1 MSFLKDYEIYTSGN
15 EAPSIFHTWSGF
27 SVLSTCA
34 SRKVWLDQGP
44 FIVRPNM
51 YIILVGA
58 PASKKST
65 AMSLA
70 RGLVQEVNYFPI
82 APASITKEALT
93 KLMAEDGSPCKKVAD
108 LPDGSPMTYTHL
120 SIFANELVVLINS
133 GGNALGMIDF
143 LTEIWDQDMLEIKTK
158 NKGSDIAKNPF
169 VTVLGCMTPD
179 RMANLLYEKIISGGF
194 NRRAIFVKAVR
205 APKAIPFPEI
215 TPEQREAQARCLQR
229 CKEIL
234 KLCGPFAWTDSGKKA
249 YQEFYDANFARIDE
263 SSSDAAFQGY
273 LNSKGE
279 YVIKLS
285 MLIGLSERNDLVVED
300 WQVKAACM
308 FLAQIEDGYREIFS
322 SSGRN
327 EFAPLLSSIEQLL
340 KSIPDGAVPTSAL
353 YRKYRNEA
361 NENELNQILAQLVKE
376 GSIIQFSELI
386 RGNAHHFIGLPGSRE
401 KIIARLQKDSPPATE
416 SA

>member
-1 MSFLKDYEIYTSGN
+1 
-15 EAPSIFHTWSGF
+15 
-27 SVLSTCA
+27 
-34 SRKVWLDQGP
+34 
-44 FIVRPNM
+44 M

-70 RGLVQEVNYFPI
+70 RGLVQEINYFPI

-93 KLMAEDGSPCKKVAD
+93 KLMAEEGSPCKKVTD
-108 LPDGSPMTYTHL
+108 LPDGSPMPYTHL

-143 LTEIWDQDMLEIKTK
+143 LTEIWDQDMLEVKTK

-205 APKAIPFPEI
+205 AQTAIPFPEI
-215 TPEQREAQARCLQR
+215 TTEQREAQKRCLAR

-234 KLCGPFAWTDSGKKA
+234 KVAGPFTWTDSGKAA
-249 YQEFYDANFARIDE
+249 YKNFYEENFSLVDE
-263 SSSDAAFQGY
+263 SSQDAAFQGY

-285 MLIGLSERNDLVVED
+285 MLIGLSERDDRIVEA
-300 WQVKAACM
+300 WQVEAACL

-327 EFAPLLSSIEQLL
+327 EFAPLLAGIEQLL
-340 KSIPDGAVPTSAL
+340 KALPDNAIPTAAL
-353 YRKYRNEA
+353 YRKFRNEA
-361 NENELNQILAQLVKE
+361 NENELNKIILQLVKE
-376 GSIIQFSELI
+376 GTVIEFSELI
-386 RGNAHHFIGLPGSRE
+386 RGNPHHFVGLPGSKE
-401 KIIARLQKDSPPATE
+401 KVITRLQKGS
-416 SA
+416 